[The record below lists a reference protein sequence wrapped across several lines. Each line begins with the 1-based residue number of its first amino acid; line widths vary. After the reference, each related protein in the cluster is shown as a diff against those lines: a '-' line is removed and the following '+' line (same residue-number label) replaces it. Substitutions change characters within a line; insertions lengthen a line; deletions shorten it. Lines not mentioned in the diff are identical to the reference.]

1 MQMLRKRVVSHIYGM
16 IFWNNSFLEPQAL
29 QQLFFAEWRV
39 IDALVL

>member
-1 MQMLRKRVVSHIYGM
+1 MQMLHKRVVSYIYGM
-16 IFWNNSFLEPQAL
+16 IFWNNNLEAL